1 MFNILTFYNLKII
14 YMTTIKRLLIITGV
28 LLFFNEITQSQTVT
42 INLDTVYQTIEGF
55 GAFLPGSEAI
65 MTSDGSTASEVY
77 SQIVNDLGASMM
89 RIDLTYDYQL
99 TYGGA
104 YNASADDLPQTW
116 ADIAALKALGLTR
129 YFATVWSPPAYMKY
143 DGIYWCT
150 DEWANL
156 SDGIGPT
163 SNFVDGLIGDVGGQ
177 MNEYPN
183 YAQYILHF
191 IQDFKTNTGLSL
203 YGIGLQNEPAF
214 CESYMSS
221 LLNGPQWRDLI
232 SVVGPVL
239 DSAGVTTKIIGSEDM
254 GSMTTAQKYFT
265 PLFEETNKYTA
276 VSRKDLGIFAV
287 HGYLDGVAPDLGN
300 APGWT
305 SMFNE
310 CHKYGKELWMTET
323 SGYWGNRWNNGSD
336 TSSWAYAQAMFLA
349 LKYGR
354 VSGWCWWQL
363 AQGYGTTNIWQ
374 GLINGNTPLSCYYV
388 CKQYYRYVKPG
399 AVQVL
404 STSSDSTILPI
415 VFWNGAQSLFTIIL
429 SNNSANSKTVTLS
442 MPNLPTP
449 FNVYQ
454 TSATENAVT
463 LANVTGNSVT
473 LPEYSITTLYY
484 QGTNKAPTINHVDDT
499 TILINQSLNLTLTG
513 ISDGANDHDALA
525 YTVTSTSNNT
535 KIMPNPKTTKVTDS
549 TYTLSVTPV
558 TDSIGTV
565 QIKAM
570 VTDNAQTNIYN
581 NAFVYFN
588 VTIIPYINTPPNI
601 NTISNV
607 TTGMNESSKLQTVD
621 LTGINNGSHTTE
633 TTTITVSSSNTS
645 VVRSLK
651 ANYTSG
657 STGTIT
663 FYPLAL
669 GTDIV
674 TVTLTNNGGT
684 ALGGN
689 NTTVLTF
696 KITVQSIAPTGINDF
711 SALNDM
717 QVYPN
722 PAADYINVVIP
733 DNDVK
738 TITMVDVTGRIVKE
752 EVISSLQL
760 QISTTDLPSGIYFII
775 AKGDDKVFKSRVTIK

>member
-1 MFNILTFYNLKII
+1 
-14 YMTTIKRLLIITGV
+14 
-28 LLFFNEITQSQTVT
+28 
-42 INLDTVYQTIEGF
+42 
-55 GAFLPGSEAI
+55 
-65 MTSDGSTASEVY
+65 
-77 SQIVNDLGASMM
+77 
-89 RIDLTYDYQL
+89 
-99 TYGGA
+99 
-104 YNASADDLPQTW
+104 
-116 ADIAALKALGLTR
+116 
-129 YFATVWSPPAYMKY
+129 
-143 DGIYWCT
+143 
-150 DEWANL
+150 
-156 SDGIGPT
+156 
-163 SNFVDGLIGDVGGQ
+163 
-177 MNEYPN
+177 
-183 YAQYILHF
+183 
-191 IQDFKTNTGLSL
+191 
-203 YGIGLQNEPAF
+203 
-214 CESYMSS
+214 
-221 LLNGPQWRDLI
+221 
-232 SVVGPVL
+232 
-239 DSAGVTTKIIGSEDM
+239 
-254 GSMTTAQKYFT
+254 
-265 PLFEETNKYTA
+265 
-276 VSRKDLGIFAV
+276 
-287 HGYLDGVAPDLGN
+287 
-300 APGWT
+300 
-305 SMFNE
+305 
-310 CHKYGKELWMTET
+310 
-323 SGYWGNRWNNGSD
+323 
-336 TSSWAYAQAMFLA
+336 
-349 LKYGR
+349 
-354 VSGWCWWQL
+354 
-363 AQGYGTTNIWQ
+363 
-374 GLINGNTPLSCYYV
+374 
-388 CKQYYRYVKPG
+388 
-399 AVQVL
+399 
-404 STSSDSTILPI
+404 
-415 VFWNGAQSLFTIIL
+415 
-429 SNNSANSKTVTLS
+429 
-442 MPNLPTP
+442 
-449 FNVYQ
+449 
-454 TSATENAVT
+454 
-463 LANVTGNSVT
+463 
-473 LPEYSITTLYY
+473 
-484 QGTNKAPTINHVDDT
+484 
-499 TILINQSLNLTLTG
+499 
-513 ISDGANDHDALA
+513 
-525 YTVTSTSNNT
+525 
-535 KIMPNPKTTKVTDS
+535 MPNPTTTKVNDS

-565 QIKAM
+565 QMKAM
-570 VTDNAQTNIYN
+570 VTDHAQTNIFN
-581 NAFVYFN
+581 NSFVYFN

>member
-1 MFNILTFYNLKII
+1 MKT
-14 YMTTIKRLLIITGV
+14 MKRLLILIWL
-28 LLFFNEITQSQTVT
+28 LLFMNEIAQSQSVS
-42 INLDTVYQTIEGF
+42 INLDSVYQTIEGF
-55 GAFLPGSEAI
+55 GCYDDILTLTNAGL
-65 MTSDGSTASEVY
+65 TASQAYDMV
-77 SQIVNDLGASMM
+77 VNDLGASIM
-89 RIDLTYDYQL
+89 RLDLDPNYQ
-99 TYGGA
+99 TSQGGA
-104 YNASADDLPQTW
+104 YNSSGELFSGPATIEDQWNDV
-116 ADIAALKALGLTR
+116 IGLKALGCTR
-129 YFATVWSPPAYMKY
+129 FIATVMSPPGYMKY
-143 DGIYWCT
+143 TNSTICCPSCSTYDQSWS
-150 DEWANL
+150 NL
-156 SDGIGPT
+156 SDGIGPI
-163 SNFVDGLIGDVGGQ
+163 SDFVDGLIGGTADSGAL
-177 MNEYPN
+177 MNEYP
-183 YAQYILHF
+183 YFAHYVLHYIQQF
-191 IQDFKTNTGLSL
+191 QSYTGVNL
-203 YGIGLQNEPAF
+203 YGVGLQNEPRF
-214 CESYMSS
+214 CESYQSS

-239 DSAGVTTKIIGSEDM
+239 DSAGVSTKIYGSEDM
-254 GSMTTAQKYFT
+254 GSMTTEQAYFT
-265 PLFEETNKYTA
+265 PIFEETNQYTA
-276 VSRKDLGIFAV
+276 ISRKDLGFFAV

-305 SMFNE
+305 SMYNE
-310 CHKYGKELWMTET
+310 CHKYGKELWMSET
-323 SGYWGNRWNNGSD
+323 SGYYGTIWENGSD
-336 TSSWAYAQAMFLA
+336 TTTWAYAQAMYLA
-349 LKYGR
+349 LKYGK
-354 VSGWCWWQL
+354 VSGWLWWAL
-363 AQGYGTTNIWQ
+363 ADPSADQFVLMGGS
-374 GLINGNTPLSCYYV
+374 TPLKTYYA

-404 STSSDSTILPI
+404 STSSDSTILPL
-415 VFWNGAQSLFTIIL
+415 VFWHGAQSRLTLVLI
-429 SNNSANSKTVTLS
+429 NNNAINKTVTLT
-442 MPNLPTP
+442 MPNLPDT
-449 FNVYQ
+449 FNAYR
-454 TSATENAVT
+454 TSASENAVILPNVIGNAVT
-463 LANVTGNSVT
+463 LNA
-473 LPEYSITTLYY
+473 YSITTLYF
-484 QGTNKAPTINHVDDT
+484 QGNNKAPTINHVDDT

-535 KIMPNPKTTKVTDS
+535 KIMPNPTTTKVNDS

-565 QIKAM
+565 QMKAM
-570 VTDNAQTNIYN
+570 VTDHAQTNIFN
-581 NAFVYFN
+581 NSFVYFN

-696 KITVQSIAPTGINDF
+696 TITVQSIAPTGINDV
-711 SALNDM
+711 AAQNDM
-717 QVYPN
+717 EVYPN

-738 TITMVDVTGRIVKE
+738 TITIVDVTGRIVKE
-752 EVISSLQL
+752 ETVTSLQF
-760 QISTTDLPSGIYFII
+760 TMNTADLPSGIYFII
-775 AKGDDKVFKSRVTIK
+775 AKGNDTVFKSRVTIK